1 MKDMTVMSLKIDR
14 NLKESAQKTAA
25 EFGLPLGTMINALL
39 REIVRTRTFTV
50 SLEERPSAWLKNE
63 IAEGKKDY
71 ANGDYETATTVEELD
86 AIFKSWV

>member
-1 MKDMTVMSLKIDR
+1 MTVMSLKIEKK
-14 NLKESAQKTAA
+14 LKESAQKTAA

-50 SLEERPSAWLKNE
+50 SLEERPSVWLKNE
-63 IAEGKKDY
+63 ITEAKKDY